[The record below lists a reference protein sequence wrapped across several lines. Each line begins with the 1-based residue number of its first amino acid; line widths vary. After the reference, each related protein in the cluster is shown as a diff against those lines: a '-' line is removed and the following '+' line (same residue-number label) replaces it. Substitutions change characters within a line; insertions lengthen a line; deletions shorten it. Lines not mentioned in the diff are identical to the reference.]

1 MANVLEKLG
10 LPVPKKGEIVF
21 ECYDISHTH
30 GQFTVASRAVIV
42 NGKPDPSRYRKY
54 NIKTL
59 EYTGKIDD
67 FASHQE
73 VMKRRTIEAIELQVT
88 GYRLQESKKNHS
100 AEDPSFVRENHNET
114 ENTKS
119 KKLTYQKTN
128 FPHLIIIDGGKGQLS
143 SALTGIKE

>member
-10 LPVPKKGEIVF
+10 LPIPKKGEIVF

-73 VMKRRTIEAIELQVT
+73 VMKRRTIEGLEVESGRLKVEEKDKEVT
-88 GYRLQESKKNHS
+88 VPVEPSKK
-100 AEDPSFVRENHNET
+100 
-114 ENTKS
+114 S
-119 KKLTYQKTN
+119 KTSSTN